1 MTCDDCHILRI
12 ELEVAAVCV
21 AVIVVLAVLVIVVFK
36 AMDWL
41 RRRRDSGC

>member
-1 MTCDDCHILRI
+1 VTCDDCHVLRI

-21 AVIVVLAVLVIVVFK
+21 AVMVVLAVLVIVAFK

-41 RRRRDSGC
+41 RRRRDSEC